1 MPAPRA
7 PGTVRVQPT
16 MHHLLL
22 AAATIA
28 ALSSTVA
35 AQAPQKSLLF
45 TGRFPFVSLDATN
58 ERPGGSVNALDE
70 FDFSWVTPAQGAFAR
85 SLRPATAH
93 QALLGDGDSD
103 GNYLKFYNFKTY
115 FEALQFGGVFVKHAD
130 KQNLSS
136 DRVYFTV
143 RDNVA
148 TKQFEVQTNSGTA
161 PQVLRPGDF
170 VRLLPNGNV
179 EIFLN
184 ADQLDVAAGL
194 PPAGQ
199 SSTKG
204 AHALAQDAQGNLYY
218 SPVQGGHWVNGN
230 GPTPVFANDGAICF
244 VPASAINYDAQGNVQ
259 AIAPNSARLL
269 WEEIGVGSSP
279 SGTSVRGM
287 VLNSGGMARDGTPLQ
302 VTGVFGKVSGLDLDP
317 NGGLATPAY
326 PDNTGAF
333 PQVPNLVFCSDAGSY
348 GGTIFSTNNNGS
360 LATLNGV
367 LCGSNIASVPAT
379 GSWLGVQ
386 LDLVNFQP
394 SLMGLQVVDAVQAQ
408 PFVLDAPSFGAIT
421 TTAPAI
427 LVDGN
432 TTPLTV
438 AFLLASL
445 GPAGPGGTFLS
456 IPSSSL
462 PIAPLLLPG
471 SFSAV
476 YPFAASQTLG
486 LAVTDANGYFAYSS
500 TNPHTGA
507 YTGLTLVLQA
517 VALNGAGFQIST
529 PLTMQLK

>member
-1 MPAPRA
+1 MRTALLFPA
-7 PGTVRVQPT
+7 V
-16 MHHLLL
+16 L
-22 AAATIA
+22 AALTAP
-28 ALSSTVA
+28 VF
-35 AQAPQKSLLF
+35 AQGPQKSLLF

-58 ERPGGSVNALDE
+58 ERPGGSVTALDE
-70 FDFSWVTPAQGAFAR
+70 FDFSYVTPAQGAFAR
-85 SLRPATAH
+85 SLRPSTAH
-93 QALLGDGDSD
+93 QVLLGDGDAD
-103 GNYLKFYNFKTY
+103 GNYLKFLNFKTY
-115 FEALQFGGVFVKHAD
+115 FEALQFGSVFVKHAD
-130 KQNLSS
+130 KANLTQ
-136 DRVYFTV
+136 DKVFFTV

-148 TKQFEVQTNSGTA
+148 AKQFEVQTANGTV

-179 EIFLN
+179 EVFLN

-204 AHALAQDAQGNLYY
+204 AHALAQDQQGNLYY
-218 SPVQGGHWVNGN
+218 VPVQGGHWVNGN
-230 GPTPVFANDGAICF
+230 GPTPVYCNDGAICL
-244 VPASAINYDAQGNVQ
+244 VPASAITYDAQGNVQ
-259 AIAPNSARLL
+259 AIAPNSARVL

-287 VLNSGGMARDGTPLQ
+287 VLNAGGMARDGTPLQ
-302 VTGVFGKVSGLDLDP
+302 VTAVFGKVSGLDLDP
-317 NGGLATPAY
+317 NGGFATPAY
-326 PDNTGAF
+326 PDSTGAF
-333 PQVPNLVFCSDAGSY
+333 PPVPNLVFCSDAGSY

-360 LATLNGV
+360 LATINGV
-367 LCGSNIASVPAT
+367 LCGSNVASVPAT

-394 SLMGLQVVDAVQAQ
+394 SLMGLQVVDAISAQ

-432 TTPLTV
+432 APPLTV
-438 AFLLASL
+438 VFLLGSL
-445 GPAGPGGTFLS
+445 GPIGNGGTYLAV
-456 IPSSSL
+456 PSNSL

-471 SFSAV
+471 SFDAV
-476 YPFAASQTLG
+476 YPFAGSQTLG
-486 LAVTDANGYFAYSS
+486 LAVTDPNGYFAYSS
-500 TNPHTGA
+500 ANPHTGA

-517 VALNGAGFQIST
+517 VALSGPGFQISN
-529 PLTMQLK
+529 PLGMQLK

>member
-1 MPAPRA
+1 MR
-7 PGTVRVQPT
+7 TD
-16 MHHLLL
+16 LLFSIAL
-22 AAATIA
+22 ATLAC
-28 ALSSTVA
+28 SVH

-45 TGRFPFVSLDATN
+45 SGRFPFVSLDATN
-58 ERPGGSVNALDE
+58 ERPAGSVNALDE
-70 FDFSWVTPAQGAFAR
+70 FDFSYVTPAQGAFAR
-85 SLRPATAH
+85 SLRPSTAH
-93 QALLGDGDSD
+93 QVLLGDGDSD

-115 FEALQFGGVFVKHAD
+115 FEALQIGSLFVKHAD
-130 KQNLSS
+130 KANVTE
-136 DRVYFTV
+136 DKVFFTV

-148 TKQFEVQTNSGTA
+148 TKQFEVQTANGTV

-184 ADQLDVAAGL
+184 ADQLDIAAGL

-199 SSTKG
+199 ASTKG
-204 AHALAQDAQGNLYY
+204 AHALAQDQQGNLYY
-218 SPVQGGHWVNGN
+218 VPVQGGQWVNGN
-230 GPTPVFANDGAICF
+230 GPTPVFCNDGAICF

-287 VLNSGGMARDGTPLQ
+287 VLNAAGMARDGTPLQ
-302 VTGVFGKVSGLDLDP
+302 VTGVFGKVAGLDLDP
-317 NGGLATPAY
+317 NGGFATPAY

-360 LATLNGV
+360 LATINGV
-367 LCGSNIASVPAT
+367 LCGSNVPAVPAT

-386 LDLVNFQP
+386 QDLVNFQP

-432 TTPLTV
+432 TSPLTV
-438 AFLLASL
+438 VFLLASL
-445 GPAGPGGTFLS
+445 GPAGNGGTFLAV
-456 IPSSSL
+456 PSNSL

-471 SFSAV
+471 SFPAV

-507 YTGLTLVLQA
+507 YTGLSLVLQA
-517 VALNGAGFQIST
+517 VALSGSGFQISN
-529 PLTMQLK
+529 PVAMQLK